1 MKNLVLT
8 VAVLGA
14 MTVATG
20 CTTLGNVSA
29 TWQLQDW
36 DDAHGQPTTAAC
48 PAGADTAIVYALPDG
63 DTNLADADKD
73 LFDCAA
79 GAGTTAGHIA
89 GSYQVWVAITD
100 HSGATLFAQSN
111 YNTVSISDGT
121 NTPLSF
127 AFQVNRGYVAA
138 EWTLMG
144 GTSHAAVACNANT
157 KIEMDNMV
165 GTSTPISDQFD
176 CSPQMNTADPL
187 PINTYAVA
195 LQAVDTGSPPL
206 GLGPAASAGT
216 ADLQFGNQLI
226 DKGSVVL
233 TIDGQ

>member
-20 CTTLGNVSA
+20 CTTLGNVTAS
-29 TWQLQDW
+29 WSLQDW

-48 PAGADTAIVYALPDG
+48 PAGADTAIVYALPAG
-63 DTNLADADKD
+63 DQNLADADKD
-73 LFDCAA
+73 LFNCSD
-79 GAGTTAGHIA
+79 GIGTTAGHIA

-100 HSGATLFAQSN
+100 HSGATLYAQSD
-111 YNTVSISDGT
+111 YDTVSISDGT
-121 NTPLSF
+121 NSPLSF
-127 AFQVNRGYVAA
+127 AFQVNRGFVAA

-144 GTSHAAVACNANT
+144 GTSHTALSCNSNI
-157 KIEMDNMV
+157 KVEMDNMV
-165 GTSTPISDQFD
+165 GTGTPISDQFD

-195 LQAVDTGSPPL
+195 LQAVDTSPTPV

-216 ADLQFGNQLI
+216 ADIQFGNQLI

-233 TIDGQ
+233 TIDNQ